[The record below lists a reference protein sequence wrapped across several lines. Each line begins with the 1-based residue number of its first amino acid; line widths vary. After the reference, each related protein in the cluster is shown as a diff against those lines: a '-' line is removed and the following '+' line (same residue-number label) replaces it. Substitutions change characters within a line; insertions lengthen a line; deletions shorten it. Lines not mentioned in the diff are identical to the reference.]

1 LIVGFWQGTL
11 RFGIFKF
18 RLENIKEDDDMVLP
32 DPNLS
37 EQKRRISESLHGIKD
52 IIELIRK
59 APEKYLPEEKVQSFN
74 DSYNTI
80 MYRLNNLMELFS
92 PEIGENGNTQYNDGS
107 TIINSL
113 EKERLIG
120 KVGIAKNRLLFQLKV
135 IIMMYFHEQNL
146 VTPKLLSAIMEYMEF
161 GNTFVN
167 SVENLIPKANNTPVS
182 EFLSYTKQLISIRR
196 DRMVSND

>member
-1 LIVGFWQGTL
+1 
-11 RFGIFKF
+11 
-18 RLENIKEDDDMVLP
+18 MVLP

-37 EQKRRISESLHGIKD
+37 EQKRQISESLHGIKD

-59 APEKYLPEEKVQSFN
+59 APEKYLPKEDVQFFN
-74 DSYNTI
+74 ESCNSI
-80 MYRLNNLMELFS
+80 IYRLDRLMKMFDEF
-92 PEIGENGNTQYNDGS
+92 GENDKTQNNDGS
-107 TIINSL
+107 EIIKRL

-120 KVGIAKNRLLFQLKV
+120 KVGIAKNRLLFQLKI

-161 GNTFVN
+161 GNTFIN

-182 EFLSYTKQLISIRR
+182 EFLSNTKQLISIRR
-196 DRMVSND
+196 DRMVSNG

>member
-1 LIVGFWQGTL
+1 
-11 RFGIFKF
+11 
-18 RLENIKEDDDMVLP
+18 MVLP

-37 EQKRRISESLHGIKD
+37 EQKKRISESLHGIKD
-52 IIELIRK
+52 IFELIRK
-59 APEKYLPEEKVQSFN
+59 APEKYLPEEDVQSFN
-74 DSYNTI
+74 DSYNFI
-80 MYRLNNLMELFS
+80 MYRINSLMKLFD
-92 PEIGENGNTQYNDGS
+92 EFGENDKTQYNDGS
-107 TIINSL
+107 AILKRL

-120 KVGIAKNRLLFQLKV
+120 KVGIAKNRLLFQLKI
-135 IIMMYFHEQNL
+135 IIMMYFHEQKL

-182 EFLSYTKQLISIRR
+182 EFLSYTKQLINILR